1 LLREILIIVIK
12 KFIHQFASPK
22 TYFYQV
28 NRIYP
33 WLLYISLAIYLTAIV
48 WGLFFTPKD
57 FVQGNSYRI
66 IYFHVP
72 ASFIAQSLYA
82 AMAISSLVYL
92 VWKVKLA
99 AYLSRSI
106 APVGATI
113 TFIALVSGSIWGIPT
128 WGTWWEW
135 DARITSTLIL
145 FIMYLGLI
153 SLHNSFNNFD
163 KADKLFAYLSIIG
176 FVQIPIIK
184 KSVDWWS
191 SLHQPASITLTEKP
205 AIDPAML
212 YPLFMAIIGFSGLIA
227 CLVILSSKVQI
238 YKREKTKNWIKN
250 YV

>member
-1 LLREILIIVIK
+1 
-12 KFIHQFASPK
+12 
-22 TYFYQV
+22 
-28 NRIYP
+28 
-33 WLLYISLAIYLTAIV
+33 
-48 WGLFFTPKD
+48 
-57 FVQGNSYRI
+57 
-66 IYFHVP
+66 
-72 ASFIAQSLYA
+72 
-82 AMAISSLVYL
+82 M
-92 VWKVKLA
+92 
-99 AYLSRSI
+99 
-106 APVGATI
+106 TI

-205 AIDPAML
+205 AIDAVML